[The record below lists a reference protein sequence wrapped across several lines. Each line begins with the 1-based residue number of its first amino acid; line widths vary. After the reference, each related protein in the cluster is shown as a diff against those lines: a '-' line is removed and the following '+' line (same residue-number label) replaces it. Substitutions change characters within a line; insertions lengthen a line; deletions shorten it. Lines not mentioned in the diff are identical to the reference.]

1 MCNLPGEHT
10 QRTYLTVELGLQ
22 TVHDTTGE
30 RINRCHSYADFL
42 AGCEKLRVR
51 GVKVDVH
58 LIDRMPGETQ
68 ERMAETVKTL
78 GKLDPHLVK
87 IHLLHPLEGTAP
99 AQAYR
104 KRPFS
109 LMTRAEYVRTVCD
122 QLE

>member
-1 MCNLPGEHT
+1 MCNLPGEHA

-51 GVKVDVH
+51 GVKVD
-58 LIDRMPGETQ
+58 
-68 ERMAETVKTL
+68 
-78 GKLDPHLVK
+78 PHLVK
-87 IHLLHPLEGTAP
+87 IYLLHLLEGTAP